1 MISSPDTRNK
11 AVAARFA
18 GRARDYDRH
27 AWLQAEVA
35 GCLAEMLPDLVRPKV
50 LEVGCGTGL
59 LSRHLLERY
68 QDAEFLFT
76 DLAPEMM
83 AECQARHQGANGRAI
98 RFAVMDGEQPH
109 RDERFDLI
117 ALSMTLQWFSDPL
130 TGLRNLARLLVPGGT
145 LVYATI
151 GPRCFPEWR
160 AALDEAGLRHGYIE
174 MPELP
179 GVRRE
184 QRRIVTYGSGVAFL
198 RAMRAIGAA
207 TPRAGYMPLP
217 PGSLRRALHCLEQDH
232 GAGVTWHIVYG
243 AISPEPETDAEGP
256 TSTSRV
262 S

>member
-1 MISSPDTRNK
+1 MILSPDSRNK

-18 GRARDYDRH
+18 EHVREYDCH
-27 AWLQAEVA
+27 AVLQAEVA
-35 GCLAEMLPDLVRPKV
+35 QRLAEFLPSFVRPRV

-59 LSRHLLERY
+59 FSRHLLERY
-68 QDAEFLFT
+68 RDGDFLFT
-76 DLAPEMM
+76 DLAPEMLE
-83 AECQARHQGANGRAI
+83 ACRTRHEGANGRAM
-98 RFAVMDGEQPH
+98 RFAVMDGEQPDCAEH
-109 RDERFDLI
+109 FDLI

-130 TGLRNLARLLVPGGT
+130 AGLRNLARLLAPGGT

-151 GPRCFPEWR
+151 GPGCFPEWR
-160 AALDEAGLRHGYIE
+160 VALDEAGLRHGYID

-179 GVRRE
+179 GIRHE
-184 QRRIVTYGSGVAFL
+184 ERRIATYGSGVAFL

-232 GAGVTWHIVYG
+232 GAGVTWHIAYG
-243 AISPEPETDAEGP
+243 AISPEPETDGEGP
-256 TSTSRV
+256 TNTSLV